1 MMIQLMIFFQ
11 ILITSIVVLLLL
23 RRRRRRR
30 RRHLHLLFVAVGSLG
45 RRARALRVDS
55 MPQEAHD

>member
-1 MMIQLMIFFQ
+1 MIFFQ

-23 RRRRRRR
+23 LRRRRRRRR

>member
-1 MMIQLMIFFQ
+1 MIFFQ

-23 RRRRRRR
+23 LLLLLLRRRR